1 MLFPNQ
7 FVNARL
13 LLDVRQGT
21 VVVPAAAVQRG
32 PASTF
37 VYVVGPDDKAELRNV
52 MTGPTEADSTVVM
65 ARSNSRSSGDT
76 STDAATC
83 HIKSSRT
90 SQIRSSSNS

>member
-1 MLFPNQ
+1 MARCPFCQFENEDGMLFPNQ

-52 MTGPTEADSTVVM
+52 MTGPTEAAENQVQGL
-65 ARSNSRSSGDT
+65 RS
-76 STDAATC
+76 
-83 HIKSSRT
+83 KV
-90 SQIRSSSNS
+90 